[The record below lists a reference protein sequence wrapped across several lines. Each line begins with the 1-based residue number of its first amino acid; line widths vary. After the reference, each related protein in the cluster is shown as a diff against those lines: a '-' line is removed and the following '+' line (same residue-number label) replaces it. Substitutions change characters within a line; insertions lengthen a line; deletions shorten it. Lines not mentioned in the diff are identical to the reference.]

1 MVREDCGMKTFYTAA
16 ILLTVGAM
24 LIMQMS
30 VRYNVILDRERR
42 WVTQV
47 LFGVIIVTS
56 LCEWAG
62 VMLDGVNPR
71 CIPLHWL
78 VKVLELSLTPCIG
91 LICGR
96 SLNRDDWL
104 ERFGIVVVVVH
115 ALLEIGSIFTGS
127 IFYVDARN
135 VYHHGPCYWVYMAAC
150 LFTIGIFFVRST
162 QALKRYQHS
171 GGALIWFI
179 TLYLVAGILVQEI
192 NSTIKIT
199 WLTVGI
205 SAIMLYKVYGDVI
218 QQVDGLTELINRLGY
233 ENYLSRFQGK
243 GAILFLDTDHFK
255 EVNDTYGHAAGDA
268 CLKAIAGCIRK
279 TFSPYG
285 KCFRVGGDEFCV
297 VLEKRTEEVGALLE
311 RFAAEMAAC
320 RAGMPILPQVSIGCT
335 EFDTALKNINDA
347 VKEADDKMYTAKKR
361 ARETA
366 DPLRKN

>member
-1 MVREDCGMKTFYTAA
+1 MKTFYTAA

-42 WVTQV
+42 RVTQV
-47 LFGVIIVTS
+47 LFCVIIVTS

-71 CIPLHWL
+71 YIPLHWF
-78 VKVLELSLTPCIG
+78 VKALELSLTPGIG

-96 SLNRDDWL
+96 SLNKDGRM
-104 ERFGIVVVVVH
+104 ERLGLAFVVVH
-115 ALLEIGSIFTGS
+115 ALLELSSIFTGS
-127 IFYVDARN
+127 IFYVDAQN
-135 VYHHGPCYWVYMAAC
+135 VYHHGSFYWVYTAAC
-150 LFTIGIFFVRST
+150 LFTIGFFFVRGT
-162 QALKRYQHS
+162 QAFKRYQHS

-179 TLYLVAGILVQEI
+179 TLYLVAGILVQEV
-192 NSTIKIT
+192 NKTLKIT

-218 QQVDGLTELINRLGY
+218 QQVDGLTELINRWGY

-243 GAILFLDTDHFK
+243 GAILFLDVDRFK
-255 EVNDTYGHAAGDA
+255 EVNDTYGHAAGDT

-297 VLEKRTEEVGALLE
+297 VLEKRTNEVDGLLQQLSEEMKVQRVEQPNLP
-311 RFAAEMAAC
+311 FVS
-320 RAGMPILPQVSIGCT
+320 AGYVV
-335 EFDTALKNINDA
+335 FDTALKNINDA
-347 VKEADDKMYTAKKR
+347 VKEADAEMYTAKKR
-361 ARETA
+361 AHETA
-366 DPLRKN
+366 DPLRKK